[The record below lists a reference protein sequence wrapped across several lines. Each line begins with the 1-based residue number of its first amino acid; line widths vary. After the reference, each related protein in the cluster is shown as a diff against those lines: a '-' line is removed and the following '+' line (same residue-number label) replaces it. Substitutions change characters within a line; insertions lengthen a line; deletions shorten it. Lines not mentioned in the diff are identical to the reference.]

1 MPFRISETLGSLGH
15 GYTGRHV
22 RTVHAKQRHW
32 EFSVQFKYNRSSN
45 SSDIRVRLVL
55 YMHSRN
61 TAIMCTYTAETLQI
75 MYIHI
80 RDTSNNAYAQQRH

>member
-15 GYTGRHV
+15 GYAGRHV
-22 RTVHAKQRHW
+22 RNVHAKQRHW

-45 SSDIRVRLVL
+45 SSDNRVRLVL

-61 TAIMCTYTAETLQI
+61 TADNV
-75 MYIHI
+75 YIHS
-80 RDTSNNAYAQQRH
+80 RDTADNVYTHKGHFK